1 MLLTTI
7 FVMYFDKNH
16 IFDKI
21 HFVMYFGISKRL
33 VKEVL
38 YAQQGHIY
46 LIKKV

>member
-7 FVMYFDKNH
+7 
-16 IFDKI
+16 
-21 HFVMYFGISKRL
+21 FVMYFGISKRL